1 MTKERDFAEDLIQYI
16 DKSPSSFHA
25 AKNIEEVLE
34 AKGFKKIE
42 MQDKWKLE
50 KEGKIKIKEE
60 IYRIKAV
67 EFIGIDI
74 RVFNED
80 DKLLIQTEAS
90 KDRLVYFGHLKES
103 YVYKTER
110 CCNDKSSLFLN
121 NELLMS
127 ITVKGFFRTKYE
139 IIVAD
144 DFNNH
149 LMILTFLN
157 FYIRMMFSA

>member
-1 MTKERDFAEDLIQYI
+1 MKKLKVITSGYTSIKLLNDSEELIGELLFNSI
-16 DKSPSSFHA
+16 S
-25 AKNIEEVLE
+25 
-34 AKGFKKIE
+34 GFKE
-42 MQDKWKLE
+42 
-50 KEGKIKIKEE
+50 KIKIKEE